1 MRNLFLALVLANL
14 TFAAWSAWF
23 APAEH
28 AGRRADD
35 GLPPLTLVSEVPTDL
50 RSSGVVVETAAPE
63 PAAGDAAEPRC
74 NDRDALA
81 AHRAGAHPDPAVP
94 RAARRRARCIR
105 RSRCGT
111 LHERR
116 TVS

>member
-50 RSSGVVVETAAPE
+50 RRAASSSRLQRPSQRLATRRAPLQRSRRACR
-63 PAAGDAAEPRC
+63 PASRRPSR
-74 NDRDALA
+74 
-81 AHRAGAHPDPAVP
+81 PAVP

-105 RSRCGT
+105 RNRCGT